1 MSSSEPE
8 HEVLAERMNAE
19 PAIFRGCSSSELG
32 LIVALAAALWLPV
45 SLLLAALAGALSM
58 AFGLA
63 GIAIVATV
71 ILTAGLF
78 QRIKRGRPEGF
89 YQQRLLIALSDRGL
103 KRSPFIRRD
112 GHWSIGRSTG
122 F

>member
-1 MSSSEPE
+1 MSSSEHEP
-8 HEVLAERMNAE
+8 EVLAERMNAE

-32 LIVALAAALWLPV
+32 LIVALAAAVWLPV
-45 SLLLAALAGALSM
+45 SLIVAALAGALSM

-63 GIAIVATV
+63 GIAIVTTV
-71 ILTAGLF
+71 ILTASVF
-78 QRIKRGRPEGF
+78 QRIKRGRPEGY
-89 YQQRLLIALSDRGL
+89 YQQRLLISLADLGL
-103 KRSPFIRRD
+103 RRSPFIRRQ